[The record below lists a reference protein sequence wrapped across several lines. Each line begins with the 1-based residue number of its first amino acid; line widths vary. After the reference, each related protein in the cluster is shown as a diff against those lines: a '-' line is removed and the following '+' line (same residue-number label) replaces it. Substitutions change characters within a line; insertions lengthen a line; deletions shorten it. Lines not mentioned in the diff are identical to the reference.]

1 MDLNGPNANLH
12 YRGMHHQ
19 HDEVRLIDYARLC
32 EHLSPRKIILLQLF
46 RTIFHRLVIRFLK
59 FIDIQV
65 QFYSLES
72 TIYTN

>member
-1 MDLNGPNANLH
+1 MDLNGPNGSAH

-46 RTIFHRLVIRFLK
+46 RTAFRRLVNIN
-59 FIDIQV
+59 
-65 QFYSLES
+65 SL
-72 TIYTN
+72 